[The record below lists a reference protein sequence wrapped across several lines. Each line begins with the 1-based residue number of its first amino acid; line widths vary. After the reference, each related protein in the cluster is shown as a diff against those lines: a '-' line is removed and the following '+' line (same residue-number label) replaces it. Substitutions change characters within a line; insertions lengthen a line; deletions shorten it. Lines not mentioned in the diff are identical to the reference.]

1 MGAKSTLLLMLF
13 VGCCGAALVN
23 PLWGVLGYVTHYNM
37 GPEHQWWGRPLA
49 NLGIRLSFTLGA
61 ITGASMLLNWGS
73 LRFGRRLLIGHEK
86 LILLFLALA
95 WAIHLLSETTVGRYT
110 TVDHPVVKFT
120 KVVLFLMM
128 LTHIVTTQ
136 RRLDWL
142 IWGLIIGALI
152 LGLEAYDTPRSQFAK
167 GRLDRVGGP
176 DFREANYLAAYLV
189 AMLPLIG
196 AQFFRSGW
204 AGKVLCLGAGAF
216 AANAVVLT
224 RSRGGV
230 VAIAAGSVATLVMA
244 PRRHRGKILIGLIVA
259 ALGFYYLSDPQFRAR
274 ALTIA
279 RPGEQRD
286 VSSESRIQ
294 VWRGAVRMLAANPL
308 GVGVGNFYQNIGR
321 YAPDQPGRDAHS
333 TYLRCA
339 CEIGLQGL
347 AVFIALLISAF
358 MLAKRAVKRAQELPT
373 ESRTNVEYL
382 YFGMVVSLW
391 TFLGSF
397 ITMSLIYMEGMWWVL
412 ALPVCLY
419 RVVENALEDETA
431 AAEKAK
437 PRVLRKRRQR
447 LSRVPAG

>member
-1 MGAKSTLLLMLF
+1 MFS
-13 VGCCGAALVN
+13 
-23 PLWGVLGYVTHYNM
+23 PLWGVLGYITHYNM

-49 NLGIRLSFTLGA
+49 NMGIRLSFTLGA
-61 ITGASMLLNWGS
+61 VTAASMILNWGS
-73 LRFGRRLLIGHEK
+73 LSYGRQFLIGHEK

-95 WAIHLLSETTVGRYT
+95 WAIHLGSEATVGRYT

-128 LTHIVTTQ
+128 LTHVVTTE

-142 IWGLIIGALI
+142 IWGLVIGALI
-152 LGLEAYDTPRSQFAK
+152 LGLEAYDTPRSQFTK

-189 AMLPLIG
+189 AMLPLIA

-204 AGKVLCLGAGAF
+204 LGKVLCLGAGAF
-216 AANAVVLT
+216 AANAVILT

-230 VAIAAGSVATLVMA
+230 VAIAVGSLATLVMA
-244 PRRHRGKILIGLIVA
+244 PKQHRGKIVIGLIVA
-259 ALGFYYLSDPQFRAR
+259 GLGFYALSDPQFRAR
-274 ALTIA
+274 ASTIA

-286 VSSESRIQ
+286 PASESRIQ
-294 VWRGAVRMLAANPL
+294 IWRGAVKMLAANPL
-308 GVGVGNFYQNIGR
+308 GVGVGNFYQRIGR
-321 YAPDQPGRDAHS
+321 YAPGHPRRDAHN

-339 CEIGLQGL
+339 CELGLQGI

-358 MLAKRAVKRAQELPT
+358 LLAKRAIGRAHELPAK
-373 ESRTNVEYL
+373 SRANAEYL
-382 YFGMVVSLW
+382 YFGIVVSIC

-397 ITMSLIYMEGMWWVL
+397 ITMSLIYFEGMWWVL

-419 RVVENALEDETA
+419 RVVANLHADQAA
-431 AAEKAK
+431 AAEEAKAK
-437 PRVLRKRRQR
+437 AAGKRRR
-447 LSRVPAG
+447 LPRVPAE